1 MADGTEVVPE
11 AVRAFG
17 KSAFDQQKRL
27 TDSLTGAL
35 MPVMG
40 ANLGASG
47 MQEGRQAAGN
57 YATVAESAGTF
68 IEDTLNGLTA
78 LAYTSATVAHNYE
91 QGDTSQQ
98 AQMASVQSSF
108 APPPGSPSIAS
119 EQAAAEREQRRLDA
133 LARRLGEDPTPEP
146 TWADG
151 PQPVSSWSATGAPN
165 PFTAARDAVTQH
177 QRDLA
182 EINGDDP
189 DELQD
194 SDPVQ
199 DESYSAQQEYDEA
212 VEEAEY
218 LEQYTGAD
226 YEVNV
231 EHGVITVDPVD
242 PSAAVRTPSAGLG

>member
-17 KSAFDQQKRL
+17 RSSVEQQGRL
-27 TDSLTGAL
+27 TDALPGAL

-47 MQEGRQAAGN
+47 MPEAREAAGN
-57 YATVAESAGTF
+57 YATVAEAAGTF
-68 IEDTLNGLTA
+68 IEDTLHGLTA
-78 LAYTSATVAHNYE
+78 LAYTSATVAYNYE

-108 APPPGSPSIAS
+108 APPPGTPTIAS

-133 LARRLGEDPTPEP
+133 LARRTGEDLTPEP

-151 PQPVSSWSATGAPN
+151 PQPVSTWTATGAPN
-165 PFTAARDAVTQH
+165 PFTAARDAVTEH

-182 EINGDDP
+182 EINGDDL
-189 DELQD
+189 DDLQA
-194 SDPVQ
+194 SDPVGA
-199 DESYSAQQEYDEA
+199 EVYSPQQEYDDA

-231 EHGVITVDPVD
+231 EHGVVTVDPTGAG
-242 PSAAVRTPSAGLG
+242 PAPSAGLG